1 MMEQAARRVK
11 ELVRLTDV
19 LARYN
24 LTPNRAGFLHCPFHN
39 GDRDASLK
47 IYPETDSWY
56 CFGCGEG
63 GDVIDFVAK
72 MERCGFSEAIK
83 QIETD
88 FGLSTQEGKE
98 TYTKYRQRIS
108 ERRRREKEKETLK
121 DAINNKIAHRR
132 SLWLA
137 LKSSEITNHEQAQKA
152 ALLMAEIE
160 RLDCEIQQMG
170 GEGNWKRQA

>member
-11 ELVRLTDV
+11 ELVRLPDV

-47 IYPETDSWY
+47 IYPDTDSWY

-72 MERCGFSEAIK
+72 MERCSFAQALKKLNADFFLGLEEK
-83 QIETD
+83 QT
-88 FGLSTQEGKE
+88 LRNV
-98 TYTKYRQRIS
+98 RQRKQ
-108 ERRRREKEKETLK
+108 ERVREALRQKEQRDTML
-121 DAINNKIAHRR
+121 DKIAYRR
-132 SLWLA
+132 ALWLSCKNA
-137 LKSSEITNHEQAQKA
+137 NIATHEQAQMA
-152 ALLMAEIE
+152 AQILAKID
-160 RLDCEIQQMG
+160 RLDNEIAEMG
-170 GEGNWKRQA
+170 GESEWN

>member
-24 LTPNRAGFLHCPFHN
+24 LTTNRAGFLHCPFHS

-47 IYPETDSWY
+47 IYPATDSWY

-72 MERCGFSEAIK
+72 MERCGFAEALK
-83 QIETD
+83 RLNTD
-88 FGLSTQEGKE
+88 FCLGLEEKQSLRNV
-98 TYTKYRQRIS
+98 RQRRQDRGREVLRQKEQRDTLIDKIAY
-108 ERRRREKEKETLK
+108 RRALWLSCK
-121 DAINNKIAHRR
+121 DANITTHERAQQAAQILAKID
-132 SLWLA
+132 
-137 LKSSEITNHEQAQKA
+137 
-152 ALLMAEIE
+152 
-160 RLDCEIQQMG
+160 RLDEEIAEMG
-170 GEGNWKRQA
+170 GEDRWN

>member
-24 LTPNRAGFLHCPFHN
+24 LTPSRAGFLHCPFHS

-47 IYPETDSWY
+47 IYPATDSWY

-72 MERCGFSEAIK
+72 MERCSFTDALQK
-83 QIETD
+83 LNTD
-88 FGLSTQEGKE
+88 FCLGLEEKQSLRNA
-98 TYTKYRQRIS
+98 RQRKQ
-108 ERRRREKEKETLK
+108 ERSREVLRQREQRDTLLDKITYRRALWLSCK
-121 DAINNKIAHRR
+121 DANITTHERAQQAAQILAKID
-132 SLWLA
+132 
-137 LKSSEITNHEQAQKA
+137 
-152 ALLMAEIE
+152 
-160 RLDCEIQQMG
+160 RLDEEIAEMG
-170 GEGNWKRQA
+170 GEDRWS

>member
-24 LTPNRAGFLHCPFHN
+24 LTPNRAGFLHCPFHS

-47 IYPETDSWY
+47 IYPATDSWY

-72 MERCGFSEAIK
+72 MDRCSFAEALKRLNTNFCLGLEEKQSLRNVRQRQQERGREVLRQKKRRDTLLGKIAYRRALWLSCKNANITTHERAQQAAQVLARIDQLDEAI
-83 QIETD
+83 
-88 FGLSTQEGKE
+88 
-98 TYTKYRQRIS
+98 
-108 ERRRREKEKETLK
+108 
-121 DAINNKIAHRR
+121 
-132 SLWLA
+132 
-137 LKSSEITNHEQAQKA
+137 
-152 ALLMAEIE
+152 AE
-160 RLDCEIQQMG
+160 MG
-170 GEGNWKRQA
+170 GESGWN

>member
-24 LTPNRAGFLHCPFHN
+24 LTPSRAGFLHCPFHS

-47 IYPETDSWY
+47 IYPATDSWY

-72 MERCGFSEAIK
+72 MDRCSFAEALKRLNTDFCLGLEEKQSLRNVRQRQQERGKEVLRQKEQRDTLLDKIAYRRALWLSCKNANITTHERAQQAAQVLARIDQLDEAI
-83 QIETD
+83 
-88 FGLSTQEGKE
+88 
-98 TYTKYRQRIS
+98 
-108 ERRRREKEKETLK
+108 
-121 DAINNKIAHRR
+121 
-132 SLWLA
+132 
-137 LKSSEITNHEQAQKA
+137 
-152 ALLMAEIE
+152 AE
-160 RLDCEIQQMG
+160 MG
-170 GEGNWKRQA
+170 GEDRWN

>member
-1 MMEQAARRVK
+1 MMGETARRVK

-19 LARYN
+19 LTRYN
-24 LTPNRAGFLHCPFHN
+24 LTPNRAGFLHCPFHS

-47 IYPETDSWY
+47 IYPATDSWY

-63 GDVIDFVAK
+63 GDVIDFVAR
-72 MERCGFSEAIK
+72 MERCSFAEAVR

-88 FGLSTQEGKE
+88 FGLSAQENKE
-98 TYTKYRQRIS
+98 TYTKYRQRLS
-108 ERRRREKEKETLK
+108 ERHRREKEEKSLKHTLN
-121 DAINNKIAHRR
+121 DKIAHRR

-137 LKSSEITNHEQAQKA
+137 LKSSEITNHEQAQKV

-170 GEGNWKRQA
+170 GEGNWKHQA

>member
-24 LTPNRAGFLHCPFHN
+24 LTPNRAGFSHCPFHS

-47 IYPETDSWY
+47 IYPATDSWY

-72 MERCGFSEAIK
+72 MERCSFTDALK
-83 QIETD
+83 KLNTD
-88 FGLSTQEGKE
+88 FCLGLEEKQSLRNV
-98 TYTKYRQRIS
+98 RQRKQ
-108 ERRRREKEKETLK
+108 EHAREVLRQKVKRDILL
-121 DAINNKIAHRR
+121 NKIAYRR
-132 SLWLA
+132 ALWLSFKDA
-137 LKSSEITNHEQAQKA
+137 NITTHERAQLA
-152 ALLMAEIE
+152 AQILAKID
-160 RLDCEIQQMG
+160 RLDDEIARIG
-170 GEGNWKRQA
+170 GESGWN

>member
-24 LTPNRAGFLHCPFHN
+24 LTPNRAGFLHCPFHS

-47 IYPETDSWY
+47 IYPATDSWY

-72 MERCGFSEAIK
+72 MERCGFADALKRLNTDFCLGLEEKQSLRNVRQRQQERGKEVLRQKEQRDTLLDKIAYRRALWLSCKNANITTHERAQQAAQVLARIDQLDEAI
-83 QIETD
+83 
-88 FGLSTQEGKE
+88 
-98 TYTKYRQRIS
+98 
-108 ERRRREKEKETLK
+108 
-121 DAINNKIAHRR
+121 
-132 SLWLA
+132 
-137 LKSSEITNHEQAQKA
+137 
-152 ALLMAEIE
+152 AE
-160 RLDCEIQQMG
+160 MG
-170 GEGNWKRQA
+170 GEDRWN

>member
-24 LTPNRAGFLHCPFHN
+24 LTPSRAGFLHCPFHS

-47 IYPETDSWY
+47 IYPATDSWY

-72 MERCGFSEAIK
+72 MERCSFKEAFKKLNIDFDLGLEEK
-83 QIETD
+83 QS
-88 FGLSTQEGKE
+88 LRNV
-98 TYTKYRQRIS
+98 RQRKQ
-108 ERRRREKEKETLK
+108 ERVREVLRQKEQR
-121 DAINNKIAHRR
+121 DAMLGKIAYRR
-132 SLWLA
+132 ALWLSC
-137 LKSSEITNHEQAQKA
+137 KDSNITTHERAQQAAQILAK
-152 ALLMAEIE
+152 ID
-160 RLDCEIQQMG
+160 RLDEEIAEMG
-170 GEGNWKRQA
+170 GEDRWS

>member
-24 LTPNRAGFLHCPFHN
+24 LTPSRAGFLHCPFHL

-47 IYPETDSWY
+47 IYPATDSWY

-72 MERCGFSEAIK
+72 MERCSFAEALK
-83 QIETD
+83 RLNTD
-88 FGLSTQEGKE
+88 FSLGLEENQTLRNVRKRRQERARDVLRQKTQRDCLIDKIA
-98 TYTKYRQRIS
+98 YRRALWLS
-108 ERRRREKEKETLK
+108 CK
-121 DAINNKIAHRR
+121 DADITSHERAQLAAQILAKVDWLDDEIAR
-132 SLWLA
+132 
-137 LKSSEITNHEQAQKA
+137 
-152 ALLMAEIE
+152 
-160 RLDCEIQQMG
+160 MG
-170 GEGNWKRQA
+170 GDNGWS

>member
-24 LTPNRAGFLHCPFHN
+24 LTPSRAGFLHCPFHS

-47 IYPETDSWY
+47 IYPSTDSWY

-72 MERCGFSEAIK
+72 MERCSFAEALKRLNKDFSLGLEENQTLRNVRKRRQERVREVLK
-83 QIETD
+83 QKAQRDILLD
-88 FGLSTQEGKE
+88 KIA
-98 TYTKYRQRIS
+98 YRRA
-108 ERRRREKEKETLK
+108 LWLYCK
-121 DAINNKIAHRR
+121 DANITTHERAQLAAQVLAKIDQ
-132 SLWLA
+132 LDE
-137 LKSSEITNHEQAQKA
+137 EI
-152 ALLMAEIE
+152 AE
-160 RLDCEIQQMG
+160 MG
-170 GEGNWKRQA
+170 GEDRWS